1 MPELERFD
9 ASIPRDPHTE
19 LLQALELP
27 PAERRL
33 AIHRA
38 MNAWLAEEGAAAV
51 RTARDDPRLVEVVD
65 VMMQVAMVVDPDI
78 FIEDPSLLEG
88 FGESGQLLASRTEE
102 AIRLGREHGFDRQAV
117 VEMRANS
124 SRERITAAPFIFSSD
139 GAIGFGPRS
148 FAAPSMIMLDDGRGS
163 SGMADGQTDEDR

>member
-65 VMMQVAMVVDPDI
+65 VMMQVAMVVDPHI
-78 FIEDPSLLEG
+78 
-88 FGESGQLLASRTEE
+88 
-102 AIRLGREHGFDRQAV
+102 AV

-124 SRERITAAPFIFSSD
+124 SRERITAAPFVFSSD